1 MEFPRLLRANCVFG
15 ITLWWRRRASPGA
28 AGLPPAHGAR
38 DGYVGKMPVG
48 GAWVSSERPRKER
61 RQWFA
66 SWRILRIF
74 RLFQE
79 EEGRVPLKV
88 TFELSDTD
96 LRHFRKV
103 MREARSRAKHGDEAA
118 LLASARQLLAHVKQA
133 HVPDFVRTRLAQL
146 ETMISMLEDS
156 EWDLKGVDRDR
167 VTSALAYF
175 DEPLDLIPD
184 HVPGFGF
191 LDDAVM
197 VELVVR
203 ELKHD
208 IEAFEDFCTYR
219 RTEEKQRGS
228 ESDVTREQWIGAK
241 RRQLHSR
248 MRRRR
253 QRTRSSRTAPGRRRS
268 PFSLW

>member
-1 MEFPRLLRANCVFG
+1 MPVDGDRSSPGRLQEE
-15 ITLWWRRRASPGA
+15 RRRRLASC
-28 AGLPPAHGAR
+28 
-38 DGYVGKMPVG
+38 
-48 GAWVSSERPRKER
+48 
-61 RQWFA
+61 
-66 SWRILRIF
+66 RILRIF
-74 RLFQE
+74 QLSYE
-79 EEGRVPLKV
+79 EDGRVPLKV
-88 TFELSDTD
+88 TFELSDAD

-103 MREARSRAKHGDEAA
+103 MREARSRAKHSDEQA
-118 LLASARQLLAHVKQA
+118 LLASARQLLAHVKKAQ
-133 HVPDFVRTRLAQL
+133 VPHFVRTRLAQL
-146 ETMISMLEDS
+146 ETMIAMLEDS

-208 IEAFEDFCTYR
+208 IEAFEDFCSYR
-219 RTEEKQRGS
+219 RIEEKQRGK
-228 ESDVTREQWIGAK
+228 ESDVTRAEWLGAK

-253 QRTRSSRTAPGRRRS
+253 QRTRRSRTTPGRGRS

>member
-1 MEFPRLLRANCVFG
+1 M
-15 ITLWWRRRASPGA
+15 
-28 AGLPPAHGAR
+28 
-38 DGYVGKMPVG
+38 
-48 GAWVSSERPRKER
+48 
-61 RQWFA
+61 
-66 SWRILRIF
+66 RIF
-74 RLFQE
+74 QAIQE

-88 TFELSDTD
+88 TFELSDAD

-103 MREARSRAKHGDEAA
+103 MREARSRAKHSDETA
-118 LLASARQLLAHVKQA
+118 LVASARQLLDHVKEAQ
-133 HVPDFVRTRLAQL
+133 VPDFVRTRLVQL
-146 ETMISMLEDS
+146 ETMIAMLEDS

-208 IEAFEDFCTYR
+208 IEAFEDFCAYR
-219 RTEEKQRGS
+219 RAEEKQRGGR
-228 ESDVTREQWIGAK
+228 EADVTREEWIGAK

-253 QRTRSSRTAPGRRRS
+253 QRTRRSRATPGRGRT